1 MAGTSFMKRVA
12 SVSLDIPMA
21 ALAALSVAFVLY
33 AMPAPFFAEALGA
46 TGLSRLMPG
55 VEPAGMT
62 ARIGVIAA
70 GAILTFL
77 LVWLVLRALGEGGS
91 RYLDERDEVAP
102 EIPRLRRADVHPD
115 APSRR
120 PLFAG
125 RELGEP
131 FDEAAP
137 VETAPAETAPAETA
151 PVEVAPI
158 EAQPVAEEPPLK
170 LVREESA
177 PKPVVAA
184 TEGEEYSIVQL
195 MERLERGLAARQRR
209 NVVELEPEPV
219 QEPEQAQTRATDA
232 RPEPAPAAPVAS
244 PEDPIDQRL
253 RSALD
258 HLQRLAARGA

>member
-137 VETAPAETAPAETA
+137 VETAP
-151 PVEVAPI
+151 VEVAPI

-219 QEPEQAQTRATDA
+219 QEPEQAPQTRATDA